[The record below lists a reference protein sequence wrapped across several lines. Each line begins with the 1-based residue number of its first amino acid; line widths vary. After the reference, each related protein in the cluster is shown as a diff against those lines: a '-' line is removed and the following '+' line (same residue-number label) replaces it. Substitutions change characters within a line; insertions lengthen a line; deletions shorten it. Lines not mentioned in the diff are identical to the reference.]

1 MSRHHIRLPH
11 CGGAIVVV
19 AGYDRPLRQLF
30 LQVLRDAE
38 GRPTCDDDILYD
50 SLHDPALDW
59 SLIGT
64 LTDKLATLGIAVP
77 ESLIEAVYLDQ
88 RFNTGNRVV
97 RHHADRPPEVLM
109 AG

>member
-1 MSRHHIRLPH
+1 M
-11 CGGAIVVV
+11 
-19 AGYDRPLRQLF
+19 RQLF

-38 GRPTCDDDILYD
+38 GSPTCKDDVRYD
-50 SLHDPALDW
+50 SLHEPALDW
-59 SLIGT
+59 SIIGT

-77 ESLIEAVYLDQ
+77 ESLIEAAHLDQ
-88 RFNTGNRVV
+88 CFNAGNRVV

>member
-1 MSRHHIRLPH
+1 M
-11 CGGAIVVV
+11 IV
-19 AGYDRPLRQLF
+19 LQQISKRQLF

-50 SLHDPALDW
+50 SLHEPALDW

-64 LTDKLATLGIAVP
+64 LSDKLVTLGIAVP

-88 RFNTGNRVV
+88 CFNAGNRVV
-97 RHHADRPPEVLM
+97 EHYVDQPAVVRA